1 MICVNCYLEDE
12 IVMNNINGRCDRCNG
27 LLYAEKE
34 DLDVDV
40 VKMAMAQVE
49 NECKLYVTR
58 VNKANGWFDESRSFG
73 DEVALLHS
81 EVSEMLEAYRAWG
94 LQDATISFENGT
106 AELPDTSPV
115 KPEGVGSEV
124 ADVFIRLMDFCYRH
138 NIDLTMEFYRKMAYN
153 ETRGYKHGNKK
164 L

>member
-1 MICVNCYLEDE
+1 MVICVACYYEDE
-12 IVMNNINGRCDRCNG
+12 VIIHNINGRCDNCYG
-27 LLYAEKE
+27 TDFEDKE
-34 DLDVDV
+34 VLDMDV
-40 VKMAMAQVE
+40 VRTAMEQVE

-58 VNKANGWFDESRSFG
+58 VNKANGWFSEDRTFG

-81 EVSEMLEAYRAWG
+81 EVSEMLEAYRVWG
-94 LQDATISFENGT
+94 YEDATSEPG
-106 AELPDTSPV
+106 EVGKYLM

-138 NIDLTMEFYRKMAYN
+138 NINLTEEFYRKMAYN
-153 ETRGYKHGNKK
+153 ETRGYKHGGKK

>member
-1 MICVNCYLEDE
+1 MIICVECYHERE
-12 IVMNNINGRCDRCNG
+12 IVSGYINGRCDNCGG
-27 LLYAEKE
+27 LWYEEKLE
-34 DLDVDV
+34 LDMDI
-40 VKMAMAQVE
+40 VKTAMEQVE

-58 VNKANGWFDESRSFG
+58 VNKANGWFTEDRTFG

-94 LQDATISFENGT
+94 NEDPNDGLILN
-106 AELPDTSPV
+106 PDGSIM

-138 NIDLTMEFYRKMAYN
+138 NINLTEEFYRKMAYN
-153 ETRGYKHGNKK
+153 ETRGFKHGGKK